1 MLSLI
6 PDDEENL
13 PSGLLERSELE
24 RLLAEG
30 IDGLPKV
37 EKTILS
43 LYYKEELTLREIGDI
58 LDMHIS
64 RVSELKTQAIPCGC
78 ACKCAGS
85 GLPIEVD
92 EYGRTTGF
100 GDSGAVESGVRPR
113 HGGDGGPAA

>member
-1 MLSLI
+1 MNLESLDVAVGPNGNQTMLSLI

-30 IDGLPKV
+30 INGLPKI

-64 RVSELKTQAIPCGC
+64 RVSELKTQAILRLRVQMRRQWP
-78 ACKCAGS
+78 S
-85 GLPIEVD
+85 D
-92 EYGRTTGF
+92 RGR
-100 GDSGAVESGVRPR
+100 
-113 HGGDGGPAA
+113 